1 MSLEEFK
8 KEVVNRNCR
17 RKGTIIRSKER
28 EVIKSI
34 IEFCDQEAKQKSLLV
49 PLRQATKRA
58 ANYAKVSERTV
69 KRIREENKLGLE
81 FGDVDNSSPPRWS
94 RGART
99 TMKFASNL
107 SFMFGENPTITERYL
122 LAKQAGFKAV
132 ESGFPVGFSAQEV
145 ADAKRKAGVKQV
157 LINVFTGDVTKGELG
172 FAAIPGKEE
181 EFKKS
186 IDLTIEYANAL
197 DCKKIHVMS
206 GKVES
211 PTEINDSTYETN
223 LRFAVEK
230 FQAEDIVALIEP
242 INSITVPN
250 YYLNSFEKGLEI
262 VKKIN
267 SPNLRLLIDLFHL
280 QHARGNI
287 TRTIRESLPYIGHVQ
302 IAQVPDR
309 HEPDTAG
316 ELDYRYIFALLDKEG
331 YDDYIGLEYK
341 PKAGSAEGLKWI
353 KNFGYAL

>member
-1 MSLEEFK
+1 MSLGEFSK
-8 KEVVNRNCR
+8 KVVKKNCR

-34 IEFCDQEAKQKSLLV
+34 IEFCDQEARQKSLLF

-58 ANYAKVSERTV
+58 ANYTKISERTV

-81 FGDVDNSSPPRWS
+81 FADDDDYSTRKWS
-94 RGART
+94 RGPT
-99 TMKFASNL
+99 VTMKFASNL
-107 SFMFGENPTITERYL
+107 SFMFGESPKITERYQ

-132 ESGFPVGFSAQEV
+132 ETGFPLGFTAQEV
-145 ADAKRKAGVKQV
+145 ADARSKADVKQV
-157 LINVFTGDVTKGELG
+157 LINIFTGDVSKGEMG
-172 FAAIPGKEE
+172 FAAIPGKED

-186 IDLTIEYANAL
+186 VALTIEYAKAL

-211 PTEINDSTYETN
+211 PNEINDSTYESN
-223 LRFAVEK
+223 MRFAIEK

-242 INSITVPN
+242 INSITMPN
-250 YYLNSFEKGLEI
+250 YYMNSFEKGLEI

-267 SPNLRLLIDLFHL
+267 SPHLRLMLDLFHL

-287 TRTIRESLPYIGHVQ
+287 TRTIKEYLPYLGHVQ
-302 IAQVPDR
+302 VAQVPDR

-316 ELDYRYIFALLDKEG
+316 ELNYRYVFSLLEKEG
-331 YDDYIGLEYK
+331 YKDYIGLEYR

-353 KNFGYAL
+353 KNFGYTL